1 MGASSARQ
9 GGSEDREEKKIPS
22 YSKQF
27 QTNYKVT
34 KSGDVKK
41 RIIKP
46 IIAATPTGSALMNFA
61 DEQNYKR
68 RLKFA
73 EKQGLNLPSKSFE
86 YVTSPAG
93 KAYLDEFGYA
103 DTLKAPQGNNDNRG
117 GNQVVQATTQP
128 STTMAAATA
137 PTTAEVSQ
145 SSATD
150 ATDVATTDTDDPTY
164 IKRKNKRV
172 GRSLTI
178 LTSSKGATDGL
189 TLGKRSLLGQA

>member
-27 QTNYKVT
+27 QTRYKVT
-34 KSGDVKK
+34 KSGEVKK
-41 RIIKP
+41 RLIKP
-46 IIAATPTGSALMNFA
+46 IIAATPTGSALMSFA

-93 KAYLDEFGYA
+93 KAYLNEFGYA
-103 DTLKAPQGNNDNRG
+103 DTLKAPQGNNNNDNDRG
-117 GNQVVQATTQP
+117 GNQVVQAP
-128 STTMAAATA
+128 LVATTMPVGT
-137 PTTAEVSQ
+137 PTEAELSQ
-145 SSATD
+145 SAATD
-150 ATDVATTDTDDPTY
+150 ADAKEDDILY
-164 IKRKNKRV
+164 RKRKTKRT
-172 GRSLTI
+172 GRSMLVV
-178 LTSSKGATDGL
+178 TSPQGDTSGL
-189 TLGKRSLLGQA
+189 TLGKKSLLGS

>member
-1 MGASSARQ
+1 MGSNAAT

-34 KSGDVKK
+34 KSGEVKK

-46 IIAATPTGSALMNFA
+46 IIAATPTGSALMSFA

-73 EKQGLNLPSKSFE
+73 EKKGLNLPSKSFE

-93 KAYLDEFGYA
+93 KSYLDEFGYA
-103 DTLKAPQGNNDNRG
+103 ETLKAPQGNNDNG
-117 GNQVVQATTQP
+117 GNGGAITSSGQVVQAP
-128 STTMAAATA
+128 KVEVA
-137 PTTAEVSQ
+137 PTTVEVSQ
-145 SSATD
+145 SSTAQATPEED
-150 ATDVATTDTDDPTY
+150 
-164 IKRKNKRV
+164 ILLRKRKTKSK
-172 GRSLTI
+172 GRSATI
-178 LTSSKGATDGL
+178 MTGVTGPDDGL
-189 TLGKRSLLGQA
+189 TLGKKSLLGIL

>member
-34 KSGDVKK
+34 KSGEVKK

-46 IIAATPTGSALMNFA
+46 IIANTPAGSAVMSFA

-73 EKQGLNLPSKSFE
+73 EEQGLNLPSKSFE

-103 DTLKAPQGNNDNRG
+103 DTLKAPQGNNNNDNGG
-117 GNQVVQATTQP
+117 GNQVVQAP
-128 STTMAAATA
+128 VETMSATTA
-137 PTTAEVSQ
+137 PTEAEVSQ
-145 SSATD
+145 SAAAEADSPEED
-150 ATDVATTDTDDPTY
+150 ITY
-164 IKRKNKRV
+164 RKRKTKRR
-172 GRSLTI
+172 GRSMLVV
-178 LTSSKGATDGL
+178 TSPQGDTSGL
-189 TLGKRSLLGQA
+189 TLGKKSLLGS

>member
-1 MGASSARQ
+1 MGSNAAT

-34 KSGDVKK
+34 KSGEVKK

-46 IIAATPTGSALMNFA
+46 IIAATPTGSALMSFA

-68 RLKFA
+68 RLAFA
-73 EKQGLNLPSKSFE
+73 KKKGLNLPSKSFE

-93 KAYLDEFGYA
+93 KSYLDEFGYA
-103 DTLKAPQGNNDNRG
+103 DTLKAPQGNNDNGNNG
-117 GNQVVQATTQP
+117 GAIASSGQVVQAP
-128 STTMAAATA
+128 AVTA

-145 SSATD
+145 ATTTD
-150 ATDVATTDTDDPTY
+150 AAEDSL
-164 IKRKNKRV
+164 ILRKRRAKAK
-172 GRSLTI
+172 GRSPTI
-178 LTSSKGATDGL
+178 MTGVTGATGSL
-189 TLGKRSLLGQA
+189 TLGKPSLLGS